1 MNPLKVFRRG
11 NGSFRESR
19 CYHDNEET
27 RGCHYQDPGLFFA
40 PAGGPQGPGQEA
52 TEMFWKQH
60 NYALAGNDPPYEL
73 KDTKDVNK
81 IDIANDIYDHNDDV
95 QHTAKAGGGA
105 PPLWFRKIST
115 CIIVKV
121 VCHVTLSCGRD

>member
-1 MNPLKVFRRG
+1 MRKLGVVT
-11 NGSFRESR
+11 
-19 CYHDNEET
+19 T
-27 RGCHYQDPGLFFA
+27 RIQDSSLLL
-40 PAGGPQGPGQEA
+40 QGTSQGTGQEA
-52 TEMFWKQH
+52 IEMFWKQH

-105 PPLWFRKIST
+105 RIMKPEFGRKVERIT
-115 CIIVKV
+115 VYALINIKYL
-121 VCHVTLSCGRD
+121 H

>member
-1 MNPLKVFRRG
+1 
-11 NGSFRESR
+11 
-19 CYHDNEET
+19 
-27 RGCHYQDPGLFFA
+27 
-40 PAGGPQGPGQEA
+40 
-52 TEMFWKQH
+52 MFWKQH

-105 PPLWFRKIST
+105 NMDKCPQDNCNLLYMFPGPF
-115 CIIVKV
+115 V
-121 VCHVTLSCGRD
+121 